1 LPASGKHSCSGYDK
15 RNASDRRHDHQH
27 PRQALR
33 KMPGRRAKPE
43 AGNTKGFTR
52 RALRSLLETSPKR
65 QSAPEGADWTTKA
78 SIKRG
83 CRRRS
88 SDQEF

>member
-1 LPASGKHSCSGYDK
+1 LA
-15 RNASDRRHDHQH
+15 
-27 PRQALR
+27 
-33 KMPGRRAKPE
+33 
-43 AGNTKGFTR
+43 
-52 RALRSLLETSPKR
+52 TSAKR